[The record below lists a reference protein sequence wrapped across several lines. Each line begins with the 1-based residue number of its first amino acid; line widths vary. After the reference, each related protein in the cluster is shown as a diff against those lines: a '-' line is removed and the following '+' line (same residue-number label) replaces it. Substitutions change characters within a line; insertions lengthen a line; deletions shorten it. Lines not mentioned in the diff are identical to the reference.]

1 MAFTLYDKLWDL
13 HEVAQR
19 EDGTYLLYIDRHLIH
34 EVTSPQAFEGLKLAG
49 RKPWRI
55 SANIA
60 TPDHNVPTTDRVKG
74 IDGINDE
81 VAKLQVVTLD
91 NNCKEHEILQFDIYD
106 KRQGIVHVVGP
117 EQGLTLPGMTI
128 VCGDSHTSTHGALA
142 TLSMGIGTSEVE
154 HVLATQCLKT
164 SKLKNMRI
172 TISGT
177 LQEGVTPK
185 DVTLAVIGKIGTAGG
200 TGYAIEYAG
209 SVIEEM
215 SIEGRMTVCNMAIE
229 AGARAGLVA
238 YDQRTESYIKDRP
251 FTPLHT
257 ELLQHYQWV

>member
-128 VCGDSHTSTHGALA
+128 VCGGFSYLYTRSSCNIINGYRNLRSRTCFGY
-142 TLSMGIGTSEVE
+142 SMLE
-154 HVLATQCLKT
+154 
-164 SKLKNMRI
+164 N
-172 TISGT
+172 
-177 LQEGVTPK
+177 
-185 DVTLAVIGKIGTAGG
+185 
-200 TGYAIEYAG
+200 
-209 SVIEEM
+209 
-215 SIEGRMTVCNMAIE
+215 
-229 AGARAGLVA
+229 
-238 YDQRTESYIKDRP
+238 
-251 FTPLHT
+251 F
-257 ELLQHYQWV
+257 